1 MLLTADVGNTN
12 IKLGIFEGDVLRYKL
27 RFATNDKMTS
37 DEFAVE
43 LYTFFQIYRID
54 YKKIDG
60 AIISSVVPK
69 VTDPLREAIEI
80 VTKARS
86 LVIGPG
92 LKSGMDLKID
102 RPETLGGDIVCGCV
116 GAYEKFGGPVIVI
129 FMGTATVIAYVDENC
144 VYHGGIIAPGVG
156 ISLDAL
162 TARAS
167 QLSGIGIEPP
177 KRVISKNT
185 IECMKSGV
193 LYSSAGAI
201 DGCIERMEEEL
212 GMRTTVVAT
221 GGLAKKIIPYCKR
234 DIILDEEL
242 LLKGLYVIYY
252 HRHLCRCCGKRRSC
266 YAYFEKNIFTR
277 QYHDTRR
284 TAI

>member
-12 IKLGIFEGDVLRYKL
+12 IKLGIFDGDVLRYKL

-80 VTKARS
+80 VTKVRS
-86 LVIGPG
+86 LIIGPG

-144 VYHGGIIAPGVG
+144 AYHGGIIAPGVG

-162 TARAS
+162 TSRGALLPAVDMQAPKKAICTNTVDCIR
-167 QLSGIGIEPP
+167 SGIVNG
-177 KRVISKNT
+177 T
-185 IECMKSGV
+185 ACMLDGMIDRFMKE
-193 LYSSAGAI
+193 AGKDCKI
-201 DGCIERMEEEL
+201 I
-212 GMRTTVVAT
+212 AT
-221 GGLAKKIIPYCKR
+221 GGLAPKMIRNCTHQISFEEN
-234 DIILDEEL
+234 IILD
-242 LLKGLYVIYY
+242 GLRSIYY
-252 HRHLCRCCGKRRSC
+252 RNMK
-266 YAYFEKNIFTR
+266 
-277 QYHDTRR
+277 
-284 TAI
+284 